1 LHQKKISLQA
11 LTPAK
16 ETNKLM
22 VIQFSCA
29 CKHHG
34 LQETIL
40 IIVFGD
46 INYKEKSTL
55 PLIKCVTDTEKSM
68 LVGNIII
75 KFQVAVPFQYSQTG
89 ANITLFLL
97 QHIQEPTTSTSSM
110 D

>member
-1 LHQKKISLQA
+1 MHKKISLQA

-22 VIQFSCA
+22 VIQFRCA
-29 CKHHG
+29 CEHYG

-46 INYKEKSTL
+46 INYKEKFTL

-75 KFQVAVPFQYSQTG
+75 KFQVAVPFQYSQTE
-89 ANITLFLL
+89 ANITLFL
-97 QHIQEPTTSTSSM
+97 QPT
-110 D
+110 